1 MNLHYCESPKFRIII
16 RSRESRCVSKRTCFQ
31 LSKIHL
37 FNLWLL
43 RRMCFNPC
51 LSVCLLQFSIQDNG
65 SAKFFQG
72 ALHTPNMGEKVAQ
85 VGVLCSLLTSAVTW
99 PQEECSCFCP
109 YCLQA
114 VILSFQHIFL
124 YSPQAI
130 WPKYS
135 H

>member
-1 MNLHYCESPKFRIII
+1 MNLHYCENPKSRIII
-16 RSRESRCVSKRTCFQ
+16 RLCESRCRSKRTCFQ
-31 LSKIHL
+31 LSKKHL

-43 RRMCFNPC
+43 RRVCFNLC

-85 VGVLCSLLTSAVTW
+85 VSVLCSFLTSAVTW
-99 PQEECSCFCP
+99 PQEEVLCFCP

-114 VILSFQHIFL
+114 VIFPFQRTFL
-124 YSPQAI
+124 YSPQVI

>member
-1 MNLHYCESPKFRIII
+1 MVIKTN
-16 RSRESRCVSKRTCFQ
+16 VSTY
-31 LSKIHL
+31 
-37 FNLWLL
+37 
-43 RRMCFNPC
+43 
-51 LSVCLLQFSIQDNG
+51 VCLLQFSIQDNG

-85 VGVLCSLLTSAVTW
+85 VSVLCSLLTSAVTW
-99 PQEECSCFCP
+99 PQEEYQGFCP

-114 VILSFQHIFL
+114 VIFSFQRTFL

-135 H
+135 Y